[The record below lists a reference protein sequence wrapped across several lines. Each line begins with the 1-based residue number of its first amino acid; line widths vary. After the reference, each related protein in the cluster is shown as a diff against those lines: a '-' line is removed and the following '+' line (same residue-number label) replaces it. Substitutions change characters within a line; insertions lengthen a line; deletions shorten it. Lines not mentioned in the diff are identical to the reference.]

1 MNQMNLVLVDNLVMP
16 EEGSLDFLDVH
27 PHLGLL
33 ALAAVAELSGHTV
46 QIIDPKRLI
55 KSRRLA
61 YDPTLYESAALEV
74 LGRSPE
80 AVGFTALGCSF
91 LFALNVAAILKRR
104 EPELPLLLGGPHATM
119 LHRQILERFSQFDVV
134 VRYEADEILPDVL
147 KNLAARNFAGIPGL
161 SWRSSKSL
169 HFNPGTP
176 KVENLD

>member
-1 MNQMNLVLVDNLVMP
+1 
-16 EEGSLDFLDVH
+16 
-27 PHLGLL
+27 
-33 ALAAVAELSGHTV
+33 ALAAVAELNGHTV
-46 QIIDPKRLI
+46 QIIDPKRLV

-61 YDPTLYESAALEV
+61 FDPTLYESAAPEGLGAGPGGGAFWAWGVGFFFFFILAPV
-74 LGRSPE
+74 LNGRSPE
-80 AVGFTALGCSF
+80 L
-91 LFALNVAAILKRR
+91 R
-104 EPELPLLLGGPHATM
+104 PLLGGPHATM

-176 KVENLD
+176 KVENLDCLPIVNYDHYPV